1 MGAAISKRLIL
12 VIGMHR
18 SGTSAI
24 TRGLQALGVDLGES
38 LLEPGPSE
46 NPLGFWEDRD
56 VVELNQRLLVALGS
70 NWDRTA
76 EINQRAL
83 PDGDLED
90 FVNQA
95 TELLSAKL
103 ADRSVWA
110 FKDPRT
116 SRLLWFWKRVFARL
130 QIEDVS
136 YVLCLR
142 NPLSVSDSLFAR
154 NAMDRAVSILLWGVY
169 MVDALQQIDSSRTVV
184 VDYDRIMEH
193 GRDELRQ
200 VAEAIRLPLPDDGGE
215 SAYLDE
221 FLSPTLRHSQYG
233 IDQLRD
239 CGLAD
244 RTMVSLYASLKEV
257 AEARLPI
264 EARATL
270 EAIEDATHWLQG
282 LSALREALDRLRDG
296 YNEELTPSQADA
308 ASNHGEIER
317 IVSLR
322 EFEDMR
328 ARAEMFRL
336 EGDRL
341 RERNGE
347 LEGRLSQL
355 ENIRA
360 QAEMFRTE
368 CDRLRA
374 RNGELDGHLSEL
386 EGIRAQAEMF
396 RLECDRLRARNG
408 ELDGHL
414 GELES
419 VRAQSEMF
427 RLECDRLRERNGE
440 LNGHLSEQA
449 DVLLMHQS
457 QMDEFRMENDSLR
470 ERNAVFLGQM
480 EHAKTLES
488 QMRDE
493 ADRLRVRCAA
503 LVMEV
508 DQQAARID
516 ERQTREAE
524 LSRLIEQH
532 TNELREAHLSTAS
545 LSMQKSDLQAQNA
558 MLSARIVQL
567 RASRALLADHASNR
581 YEDELARIESALGRL
596 EQHCGDAQLKSLP
609 KVPWWRRRD

>member
-1 MGAAISKRLIL
+1 MGAANSKRLIL

-24 TRGLQALGVDLGES
+24 TRGLQALGVDLGEA

-56 VVELNQRLLVALGS
+56 VVELNQRLLIALGS

-83 PDGDLED
+83 SDEDLED

-95 TELLSAKL
+95 TVLLSAKL

-130 QIEDVS
+130 QIDDVS

-154 NAMDRAVSILLWGVY
+154 NSMDRAVSILLWGVY

-184 VDYDRIMEH
+184 VDYDRLMEH
-193 GRDELRQ
+193 GRNELRQ
-200 VAEAIRLPLPDDGGE
+200 VAEAIHLPLPDDDGE

-233 IDQLRD
+233 IDHLRD

-244 RTMVSLYASLKEV
+244 HTMVSLYASLKEV
-257 AEARLPI
+257 AEARLAI
-264 EARATL
+264 EASAMLETL
-270 EAIEDATHWLQG
+270 DDAAHWLRG
-282 LSALREALDRLRDG
+282 LSAVREALDRFRCGD
-296 YNEELTPSQADA
+296 NEELGRSLADV
-308 ASNHGEIER
+308 ASNHGEAQR

-322 EFEDMR
+322 EFEDMS

-341 RERNGE
+341 RDRNGE
-347 LEGRLSQL
+347 LEGRLSQW
-355 ENIRA
+355 ESV
-360 QAEMFRTE
+360 
-368 CDRLRA
+368 C
-374 RNGELDGHLSEL
+374 
-386 EGIRAQAEMF
+386 AQAEMF

-414 GELES
+414 SELESIRAQAEMFRVECDRLRARNGELDGHLSEFES

-440 LNGHLSEQA
+440 LNGLLSEQA
-449 DVLLMHQS
+449 NVLAMHQS
-457 QMDEFRMENDSLR
+457 QLDEFRTENDSLL

-488 QMRDE
+488 EMREE

-508 DQQAARID
+508 DQHAARIE
-516 ERQTREAE
+516 ERQTRDSE
-524 LSRLIEQH
+524 LSGLIEQL
-532 TNELREAHLSTAS
+532 TNELREAHLSIAS
-545 LSMQKSDLQAQNA
+545 LSAEKSNLQAKNVA
-558 MLSARIVQL
+558 LSARIVQL
-567 RASRALLADHASNR
+567 RATRALLAAHASKR
-581 YEDELARIESALGRL
+581 YEDELGRIEAALNRL
-596 EQHCGDAQLKSLP
+596 EQHHGDAELKSLP
-609 KVPWWRRRD
+609 RVPWWRRRD